1 MISSSDAIFERYSGM
16 WFDGKFMIGVEGMEG
31 FLKKFKEIVS
41 IMDSKCN
48 GIWVMSLLMKYW
60 TMVST
65 RD

>member
-1 MISSSDAIFERYSGM
+1 
-16 WFDGKFMIGVEGMEG
+16 MIGEVLEG
-31 FLKKFKEIVS
+31 FLNKFKDIVS

-48 GIWVMSLLMKYW
+48 GIWVMTLLEYW